1 MAKNRGSR
9 SKHFPY
15 GARYRARDFG
25 AERVATLSELVA
37 SDPLPA
43 QEPMPAEIQR
53 VLDSSGRWYVESEDE
68 PEVHLRPHAVGRG
81 PHGTMWE
88 LRLQSDGQRFLSGR
102 PGLSQSAVSIGF
114 EAIPRHDPSHRPPW
128 VRTEFLPR
136 VSPHRHTHYKP
147 VKPVKKPDPTSH
159 RDHNTGGQW
168 AVGCG
173 IASAGSLM
181 IGTAIHA
188 SDKKDR
194 RQLTINEAAW
204 HSSACPFLLPWAL
217 LVQAMCSDN
226 RATYEVARQAYR
238 FGRKHVVADWTPFTN
253 AYGEACRRGTLSPE
267 FVAFLKAN
275 GQTVSWANK
284 HTRAV
289 VSVRG

>member
-1 MAKNRGSR
+1 
-9 SKHFPY
+9 
-15 GARYRARDFG
+15 
-25 AERVATLSELVA
+25 
-37 SDPLPA
+37 
-43 QEPMPAEIQR
+43 
-53 VLDSSGRWYVESEDE
+53 
-68 PEVHLRPHAVGRG
+68 
-81 PHGTMWE
+81 
-88 LRLQSDGQRFLSGR
+88 
-102 PGLSQSAVSIGF
+102 
-114 EAIPRHDPSHRPPW
+114 
-128 VRTEFLPR
+128 
-136 VSPHRHTHYKP
+136 
-147 VKPVKKPDPTSH
+147 
-159 RDHNTGGQW
+159 
-168 AVGCG
+168 
-173 IASAGSLM
+173 M

-204 HSSACPFLLPWAL
+204 HSSACPFLLSWAL

-253 AYGEACRRGTLSPE
+253 AYGEACRRGTFSPE

-284 HTRAV
+284 RTRAV

>member
-1 MAKNRGSR
+1 
-9 SKHFPY
+9 
-15 GARYRARDFG
+15 
-25 AERVATLSELVA
+25 
-37 SDPLPA
+37 
-43 QEPMPAEIQR
+43 MPAEIQR
-53 VLDSSGRWYVESEDE
+53 VLDSSGRWYVELEDE

-88 LRLQSDGQRFLSGR
+88 LRLQSDGQSFLSGR

-114 EAIPRHDPSHRPPW
+114 EAIPRHDPSRRPPW

-136 VSPHRHTHYKP
+136 VSHHRHTHYKP

-159 RDHNTGGQW
+159 RGHNTGGQW

-284 HTRAV
+284 PTRAV